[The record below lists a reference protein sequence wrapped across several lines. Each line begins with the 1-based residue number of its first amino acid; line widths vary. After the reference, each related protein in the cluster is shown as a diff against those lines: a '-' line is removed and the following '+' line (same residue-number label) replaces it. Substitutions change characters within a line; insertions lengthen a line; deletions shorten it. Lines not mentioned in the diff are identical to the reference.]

1 MVGIGVGVEAG
12 TKVGKGVETGTRT
25 GIWARQGGT
34 FGAGTEAMASLG
46 AEQTGTWI
54 RTETGDTTALFAGLL
69 CSLGESN
76 VAWLCAGGVVG
87 PIALLLWLQ
96 PPVASAVALLW
107 YSGSSL

>member
-1 MVGIGVGVEAG
+1 MVGIGVGAG
-12 TKVGKGVETGTRT
+12 TKVGKGVETG
-25 GIWARQGGT
+25 IWARRGGT

-54 RTETGDTTALFAGLL
+54 RTETGDTTALFAGL